1 MTDKERDFVLSIIKP
16 DRRSRLDWEFEEI
29 KKAREV
35 SQTEM
40 DIVFVREA
48 YLEKFGKHFPFEFV
62 QDRSTS
68 KAEEIIL
75 QCIMDGKEYEIPEEF
90 KEPGVIIA

>member
-48 YLEKFGKHFPFEFV
+48 YLEKFGKHFPYEYV
-62 QDRSTS
+62 QDMDMSE
-68 KAEEIIL
+68 AEKIIL
-75 QCIMDGKEYEIPEEF
+75 QCIMDGKEYEIPKEF